1 MSWSRRCGQMEEDCS
16 TRRDRRQ
23 RKPVFRTGSEFS
35 VLRNHDF
42 LDFFFGE
49 EAANDAQSVWVNTAC
64 GKDHSQKNQ
73 SKPILWYSN
82 IYNQIASDI

>member
-1 MSWSRRCGQMEEDCS
+1 MES
-16 TRRDRRQ
+16 TVRTDGGRLFHTSGPQTEKASLPNWVRVLCIA
-23 RKPVFRTGSEFS
+23 KPRF
-35 VLRNHDF
+35 LR
-42 LDFFFGE
+42 FFFGV